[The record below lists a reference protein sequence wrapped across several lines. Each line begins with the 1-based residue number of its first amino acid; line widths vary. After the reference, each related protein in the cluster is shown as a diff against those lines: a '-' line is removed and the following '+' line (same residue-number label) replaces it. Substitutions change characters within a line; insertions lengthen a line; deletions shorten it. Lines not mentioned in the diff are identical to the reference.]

1 MYVRSRAEGNFA
13 RYLKYL
19 LEHRTITAWSYE
31 EDEFQFPVKRGTRFY
46 TPDFKITSSDG
57 SIEYYEVK
65 GYMDAKSKTQR
76 KRMALYYPD
85 KKVTVVGEE
94 FFQGLR
100 RQGYHRVNSCWE

>member
-1 MYVRSRAEGNFA
+1 MYVRSRSEGNFA
-13 RYLKYL
+13 RYLKHL

-65 GYMDAKSKTQR
+65 WYMDAKSKTQL
-76 KRMALYYPD
+76 KRMAKYYPA
-85 KKVTVVGEE
+85 KKITVIDEV
-94 FFQGLR
+94 FLKGLR
-100 RQGYHRVNSCWE
+100 RQGFHRVISCWE